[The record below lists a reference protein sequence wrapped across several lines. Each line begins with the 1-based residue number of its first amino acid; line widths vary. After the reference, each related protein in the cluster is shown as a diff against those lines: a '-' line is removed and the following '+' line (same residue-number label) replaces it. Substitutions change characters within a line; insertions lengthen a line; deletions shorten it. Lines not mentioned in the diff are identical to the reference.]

1 MLDYGAILTAIL
13 PVYMTML
20 AGGVARKTG
29 LLPAASDAGLM
40 RLSVNLLFPCL
51 ILERMVENA
60 ALLDAGRVLLGAGLG
75 FGLVALGTAVS
86 YLLAPFIGLK
96 VGEGRRTFAMA
107 NGIQNYGFVA
117 IPVISSL
124 FPGKGTLGVMFTF
137 TLGVEIAV
145 WTVGVGVITGLARAP
160 WKAFCNTPVISI
172 IAALLLN
179 ALGVGEYVPEA
190 VHAWLRY
197 LGDCSV
203 PLSVLLIGA
212 SIAELLGQEKPR
224 WGVALL
230 SPVVRL
236 ALIPTAFFAAAQL
249 LPVGQELQ
257 RVLLVQAAMPAAVFG
272 IVVARMYGGHG
283 PTAVH
288 VVLSTTAVSLVTTPL
303 VIQAG
308 ARWLGL
314 VVEG

>member
-13 PVYMTML
+13 PVYMTLL

-29 LLPAASDAGLM
+29 LLPVESDAGLM

-51 ILERMVENA
+51 ILERMVGNE

-86 YLLAPFIGLK
+86 YFLAPFIGLK
-96 VGEGRRTFAMA
+96 VGDGRRTFAMA
-107 NGIQNYGFVA
+107 TGIQNYGFVA

-137 TLGVEIAV
+137 TLGVEIAI
-145 WTVGVGVITGLARAP
+145 WTISVGVLTGLAKAP
-160 WKAFCNTPVISI
+160 WRAFCNTPVISI
-172 IAALLLN
+172 ISALLLN
-179 ALGVGEYVPEA
+179 ALGVGAHIPEV

-197 LGDCSV
+197 VGDCSV
-203 PLSVLLIGA
+203 PLSVILVGA

-224 WGVALL
+224 WGVALF

-236 ALIPTAFFAAAQL
+236 ALIPLAFFAAAQW
-249 LPVGQELQ
+249 LPVGAELQ

-288 VVLSTTAVSLVTTPL
+288 VVLSTTAVSIITTPL

-308 ARWLGL
+308 AQWLGL
-314 VVEG
+314 SIGR

>member
-1 MLDYGAILTAIL
+1 VLDYGAILTAIL

-20 AGGVARKTG
+20 AGGIARKTG

-51 ILERMVENA
+51 ILERMVGNA

-75 FGLVALGTAVS
+75 FSLVALGTAIS

-117 IPVISSL
+117 IPVISAL

-172 IAALLLN
+172 ITALLLN
-179 ALGVGEYVPEA
+179 ALGVGDYVPE
-190 VHAWLRY
+190 VLHSWLRY

-203 PLSVLLIGA
+203 PLSVLLVGA
-212 SIAELLGQEKPR
+212 SITELLGQEKPR

-236 ALIPTAFFAAAQL
+236 ALIPIAFFAAARL

-314 VVEG
+314 VEG